1 MQREASG
8 RDVISVVLEPGRD
21 EQKDTEHPP
30 LTAETEGY
38 REMSLF
44 GELDAMEAADLL
56 DDLLDDIFPGV
67 CADSD
72 QEVLNDTAVD
82 SFLCELLCSP
92 LDEGPSSPLASD
104 SGISEGQAAVPS
116 PGVWEPSPP
125 GSPNIVQTEHN
136 YSMLQ
141 EINLDA
147 LQTVRSETCDGDVF
161 IDLDVCVE
169 QSHLELIDPVSLYM
183 EEEEEDEDQYQT
195 DQVLQLTEEESR
207 LLGKEGVSLPQHLPL
222 TKAEERA
229 LKRVRRKI
237 RNKRSAQE
245 SRKKKK
251 EYVDGLENRVTVCT
265 AHNQELQKK
274 VQQLQ
279 RQNYSLIQQLRN
291 LQALISQSGAK
302 TTSSNTCVMVLALSF
317 CLILFPS
324 LYPFGLNIGQR
335 DLHGVAHS
343 RRLRGVPDAPLVDVI
358 PTDTEVHVEKVVL
371 ERSPVGPSH
380 EPPQL
385 DLSHQELHLEQSLQ
399 GAQNDTPEIQD
410 VGTAESK
417 PSINSNSSSDLD
429 PKKLPAAKGQLD
441 PVPNHFSD
449 PPEALPV
456 IQDKGVWL
464 EKGHSVIISP
474 LHSDEM

>member
-1 MQREASG
+1 
-8 RDVISVVLEPGRD
+8 
-21 EQKDTEHPP
+21 
-30 LTAETEGY
+30 
-38 REMSLF
+38 MSLF
-44 GELDAMEAADLL
+44 GGLEEMEAADFL

-72 QEVLNDTAVD
+72 QEVGGWGPLDAEVLSDTAVD
-82 SFLCELLCSP
+82 SFLCELLGSP
-92 LDEGPSSPLASD
+92 LDGGPSSPLASD

-116 PGVWEPSPP
+116 PGVWEPTPP

-141 EINLDA
+141 EMDVDA
-147 LQTVRSETCDGDVF
+147 LQSVRSETCDGDVF

-169 QSHLELIDPVSLYM
+169 QSHLELMDPVSLYM
-183 EEEEEDEDQYQT
+183 EEEEDEEQYQS

-207 LLGKEGVSLPQHLPL
+207 LLGKEGVLLPQHLPL

-251 EYVDGLENRVTVCT
+251 EYVDGLENRVTTCT

-291 LQALISQSGAK
+291 LQALLSQSGAK
-302 TTSSNTCVMVLALSF
+302 TTSSSTCVMVLALSF

-335 DLHGVAHS
+335 DLRGVVHS
-343 RRLRGVPDAPLVDVI
+343 RQLRGVPTAPSLSVVA
-358 PTDTEVHVEKVVL
+358 TDTDEQEARVEKVVL
-371 ERSPVGPSH
+371 ERTPAGPSQ
-380 EPPQL
+380 EPPRL
-385 DLSHQELHLEQSLQ
+385 DLSHHELHLEPSLQ

-417 PSINSNSSSDLD
+417 PINSNSSSDLD
-429 PKKLPAAKGQLD
+429 PKKLPGAKGQPD
-441 PVPNHFSD
+441 PVPTHFSD
-449 PPEALPV
+449 PPEELPV
-456 IQDKGVWL
+456 IQDKAVWL
-464 EKGHSVIISP
+464 EKGRSVIISP